1 MSNLINNAYCMLCII
16 LFAGFLSCG
25 NMDDT
30 YRHFWENGE
39 KVYPAPAD
47 SLKIFT
53 GRNRVGMSWN
63 IFGDP
68 NVNMTKIYWNNRSDS
83 LEVPVQSSGNKDSIY
98 VTIGNLEEG
107 SYSFEIFT
115 YDQKGNRSVP
125 RNGIGTAY
133 GDMYARTLL
142 PRFLQSALYAENIL
156 TVTWGNMG
164 DNTSIG
170 SEVYYKNTSGTQS
183 KIEVSNDEIT
193 TSIPDFDFESDPAI
207 TYRTVYVPPMSIDTF
222 YTNTLTV
229 PVKGAPLHFSK
240 SGWSATAS
248 SFDSRAGASYRP
260 PEHTIDDVLST
271 LWVNQVSPQMQYPHI
286 LTIDMGEIK
295 QNVSGVSL
303 ITQRRNETPKSI
315 IVEVSQN
322 GTNWDPM
329 GSYNVEN
336 IADIIQTFD
345 FHNNQDIRFFRI
357 TATEPWGATPN
368 IAIAEAGAYT
378 YVR

>member
-1 MSNLINNAYCMLCII
+1 MLCII